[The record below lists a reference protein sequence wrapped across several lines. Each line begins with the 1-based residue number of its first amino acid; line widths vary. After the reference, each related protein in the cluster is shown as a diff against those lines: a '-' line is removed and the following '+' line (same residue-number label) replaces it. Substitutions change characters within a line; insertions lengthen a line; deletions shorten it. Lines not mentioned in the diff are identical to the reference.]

1 MTEIEGGGAARSW
14 PQRIAAGIR
23 GWRADGSDRSV
34 AQRIASAAFLIRVA
48 SAAIIYLTQVLL
60 ARWMGR
66 FEFGIYVYVWA
77 WVGFLGMLS
86 PLGVAYSAQRF
97 IPEYRT
103 LRDDDRL
110 RGFLL
115 GCRWLCLALGI
126 AAGAL
131 LAGTV
136 ALFADQIPAYYFLPF
151 LVASLALPIFA
162 VSSAQDSMAR
172 AFNWIDLALIPG
184 FIVHPLL
191 ILIAMAAIHLYG
203 ASVTALYGLIA
214 ASVALWAVVL

>member
-1 MTEIEGGGAARSW
+1 MTEIEGSGTVRSRLR
-14 PQRIAAGIR
+14 RIVAVIQ

-34 AQRIASAAFLIRVA
+34 AQRIAGAAFLIRVA

-103 LRDDDRL
+103 RQDHDGL
-110 RGFLL
+110 RGFLR
-115 GCRWLCLALGI
+115 GSRWLCLALGT
-126 AAGAL
+126 AAGAA

-136 ALFADQIPAYYFLPF
+136 MLLGARLPSYYVAPF
-151 LVASLALPIFA
+151 MLASLTLPIFA
-162 VSSAQDSMAR
+162 VSSAQDSIAR
-172 AFNWIDLALIPG
+172 AFNRIDLALIPG
-184 FIVHPLL
+184 YIAHPLL
-191 ILIAMAAIHLYG
+191 IITAMG
-203 ASVTALYGLIA
+203 ALHFSGATVTALD
-214 ASVALWAVVL
+214 AL